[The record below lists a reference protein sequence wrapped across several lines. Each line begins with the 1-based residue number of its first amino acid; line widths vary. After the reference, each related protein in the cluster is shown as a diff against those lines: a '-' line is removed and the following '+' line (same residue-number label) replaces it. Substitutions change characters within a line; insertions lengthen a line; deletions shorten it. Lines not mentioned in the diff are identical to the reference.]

1 MVGGEGVD
9 MKRGGE
15 KRAISKS
22 LLTSPVGR
30 QAAAPAGNLDM
41 GSK

>member
-9 MKRGGE
+9 MKGG
-15 KRAISKS
+15 KRAINKS
-22 LLTSPVGR
+22 LLTSPVGC
-30 QAAAPAGNLDM
+30 QAAAPAGNLDI